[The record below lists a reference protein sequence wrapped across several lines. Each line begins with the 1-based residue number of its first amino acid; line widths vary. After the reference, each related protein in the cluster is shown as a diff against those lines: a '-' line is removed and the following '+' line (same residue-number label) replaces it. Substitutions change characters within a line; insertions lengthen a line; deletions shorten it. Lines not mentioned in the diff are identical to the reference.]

1 MMVGDVDFLPCN
13 GCLSDAYISL
23 KDFSS
28 SRFVISFRISSFPDR
43 FSLGNGLSNDFAVI
57 EWLAVARA
65 VTSVFAV
72 TVTETFA
79 VTASPITQGGRRSL
93 FNFFFL
99 GQKMIK
105 KSYHHNV
112 RKCI

>member
-1 MMVGDVDFLPCN
+1 MMDGDVDFLPCN

-79 VTASPITQGGRRSL
+79 VTASPITQEDVARSST
-93 FNFFFL
+93 FFSRS
-99 GQKMIK
+99 KDDKEI
-105 KSYHHNV
+105 
-112 RKCI
+112 IPP